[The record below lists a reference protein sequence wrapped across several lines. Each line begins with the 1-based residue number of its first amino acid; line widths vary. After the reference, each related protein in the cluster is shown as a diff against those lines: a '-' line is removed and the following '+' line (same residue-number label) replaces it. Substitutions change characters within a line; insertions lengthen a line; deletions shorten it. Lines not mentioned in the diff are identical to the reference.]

1 MKKAH
6 YSSYVKI
13 SNILLFMKNV
23 FLFSVD
29 DTPCRTECQFLTGLE
44 IKHLA
49 HVPDEFDL
57 YLVVPEYRDELIED
71 DKVVNF
77 ARPGVERFEAR
88 KRREGQ
94 ILIINTRPV
103 PYDGH
108 EISYE
113 DVVKLA
119 GYDPNKP
126 NRGYTITFEKGPRQN
141 PQGGLAKGQTVIVK
155 HLMQFNVNATV
166 KS

>member
-1 MKKAH
+1 MKKA
-6 YSSYVKI
+6 
-13 SNILLFMKNV
+13 

-29 DTPCRTECQFLTGLE
+29 GTPCRTECQFLTGQE

-49 HVPDEFDL
+49 HVPDEFEL

-88 KRREGQ
+88 KRHEGQ
-94 ILIINTRPV
+94 MLIINTRPV
-103 PYDGH
+103 PYEGH

-141 PQGGLAKGQTVIVK
+141 PQGGLAKGQKVIVK
-155 HLMQFNVNATV
+155 HLMQFNVNATD